1 MEPLYIKGYRAIC
14 RQVQKIKELFLFFY
28 RSAAFYMILLEVG
41 MLLIVYPKKSM
52 APYLDML
59 LLLIGMT
66 ILSYLWIKKE
76 GGNIAIL
83 NYTIALVTIG
93 VMLQSIFKQ
102 EMFLKNAQNI
112 EGHVSMTSLQIQYI
126 LAFLLAA
133 AAVGFYKS
141 KWGALLAKDFTI
153 RLLFLL
159 SMSFYVITLVMA
171 RAVGGG
177 VKNWIMIG
185 GFSLQLS
192 EVNKLLYIFV
202 VSGILCT
209 VKNPSKK
216 RIAAVFFVTFCHLL
230 FLVAQGE
237 FGTLFLIFVLFL
249 VFLFLFVPDLRIFF
263 ATVISSVAVG
273 AVIAFVGIFLKKMAA
288 ANQAFENLGLV
299 RFYLRN
305 FEKIQNRFLYFLN
318 PSSDAGGSG
327 YQLLKGRDA
336 IMLGGWLGSDA
347 ITDLPVKTSDMVYPA
362 LIERCGILIAILVF
376 LLFVLL
382 WLEGLKVFITRKDRF
397 HQGIC
402 VGIVS
407 VLFYQTL
414 IIIGGSC
421 GMCPLTGITLPFI
434 SSGGSS
440 LVVCFMMMAIVIG
453 ISGQID
459 WKGEKDGEEAKKDFE
474 FIKKDSGVAKCISR
488 LRDLYDN
495 RTRRHV
501 GRSSGNIG
509 TGRSKKVK
517 SGVEQVRKRIYKRL
531 HSRPKRK

>member
-1 MEPLYIKGYRAIC
+1 MEPLYIRGYKAIC
-14 RQVQKIKELFLFFY
+14 HQIQRIKKMFIFFHKT
-28 RSAAFYMILLEVG
+28 AAFYMILLEVA

-59 LLLIGMT
+59 LILIGMT
-66 ILSYLWIKKE
+66 ILSYFLIRKNE
-76 GGNIAIL
+76 GNIKIL
-83 NYTIALVTIG
+83 NYTIVLVTIG

-102 EMFLKNAQNI
+102 EIFLKNAENI
-112 EGHVSMTSLQIQYI
+112 EGRVSVTSLQIQYI
-126 LAFLLAA
+126 LAFTLAVIVA
-133 AAVGFYKS
+133 GFYCS
-141 KWGALLAKDFTI
+141 KWGEILAKDFMI
-153 RLLFLL
+153 RALFAV
-159 SMSFYVITLVMA
+159 SMLFYIITLVMA
-171 RAVGGG
+171 KAVGGG

-192 EVNKLLYIFV
+192 EVNKLLYILV
-202 VSGILCT
+202 VVGILCS

-216 RIAAVFFVTFCHLL
+216 RIATVFFVTFCHLF

-249 VFLFLFVPDLRIFF
+249 VFLFLFVPDLRVFL
-263 ATVISSVAVG
+263 ATFISSVGVG
-273 AVIAFVGIFLKKMAA
+273 SILVFFGILLKKMAQTSQFLA
-288 ANQAFENLGLV
+288 SLGIV

-305 FEKIQNRFLYFLN
+305 FQKIQNRFLYFLN

-376 LLFVLL
+376 VIFVLL
-382 WLEGLKVFITRKDRF
+382 WLEGLKVFITKKDRF

-402 VGIVS
+402 VGIIS
-407 VLFYQTL
+407 ILFYQTL

-440 LVVCFMMMAIVIG
+440 LVVCFVMMALVIG
-453 ISGQID
+453 ISGNVA
-459 WKGEKDGEEAKKDFE
+459 WKGEKNEEEAKKDFE
-474 FIKKDSGVAKCISR
+474 FIKKDSNIAKRLSHLCNTYDINPRRDISR
-488 LRDLYDN
+488 TARNLSR
-495 RTRRHV
+495 
-501 GRSSGNIG
+501 GG
-509 TGRSKKVK
+509 SKKIK
-517 SGVEQVRKRIYKRL
+517 GGVEQIRKRIHKGL
-531 HSRPKRK
+531 HSRQKRK

>member
-1 MEPLYIKGYRAIC
+1 MEPLYVKGYRGIC
-14 RQVQKIKELFLFFY
+14 RQVKKIKELLFFFHK
-28 RSAAFYMILLEVG
+28 SAAFYMILLELG
-41 MLLIVYPKKSM
+41 MLFIVYPKKS
-52 APYLDML
+52 ASPYLDML
-59 LLLIGMT
+59 LILIGMT
-66 ILSYLWIKKE
+66 VLSYIWIKKE
-76 GGNIAIL
+76 GGNVAIL
-83 NYTIALVTIG
+83 NYTLALVTVG

-112 EGHVSMTSLQIQYI
+112 EGHVSMASLQIQYI
-126 LAFLLAA
+126 LAFFLAA
-133 AAVGFYKS
+133 LAVTFYRS
-141 KWGALLAKDFTI
+141 KFGKMLTKDSTI
-153 RLLFLL
+153 RALFLL
-159 SMSFYVITLVMA
+159 SMLFYVITLVMA

-177 VKNWIMIG
+177 VKNWIKIG

-192 EVNKLLYIFV
+192 EVNKLLYIIV
-202 VSGILCT
+202 VAGILCT
-209 VKNPSKK
+209 VKEPSKK
-216 RIAAVFFVTFCHLL
+216 RIAAVFFVTFCHLF

-237 FGTLFLIFVLFL
+237 FGTLFLIFILFL

-263 ATVISSVAVG
+263 ATLASFGGLSFVAV
-273 AVIAFVGIFLKKMAA
+273 FVGIGLKKIALA
-288 ANQAFENLGLV
+288 SETFANLALV

-305 FEKIQNRFLYFLN
+305 FDKIQKRFLYFLN
-318 PSSDAGGSG
+318 PTSDAGGNG

-376 LLFVLL
+376 ILFVLL

-402 VGIVS
+402 VGITS
-407 VLFYQTL
+407 ILFYQTL

-440 LVVCFMMMAIVIG
+440 LVICFVMMALVIG

-459 WKGEKDGEEAKKDFE
+459 WKGEKDGEEAEKDFE
-474 FIKKDSGVAKCISR
+474 FIKKDSGIAKCLSYIR
-488 LRDLYDN
+488 HLYDHS
-495 RTRRHV
+495 TRRHV
-501 GRSSGNIG
+501 SRLTGNIAG
-509 TGRSKKVK
+509 GRSKKVK
-517 SGVEQVRKRIYKRL
+517 GGLEQVRKRIYKRL
-531 HSRPKRK
+531 HPRQKRK

>member
-1 MEPLYIKGYRAIC
+1 MAPLYVRGYQAISRQFQKG
-14 RQVQKIKELFLFFY
+14 KEMFLFFHKT
-28 RSAAFYMILLEVG
+28 AAFYMILLEVA

-52 APYLDML
+52 TPYLDML

-66 ILSYLWIKKE
+66 VLSYFFIKKG
-76 GGNIAIL
+76 GGNVKIL
-83 NYTIALVTIG
+83 NYTIVLVTVG

-102 EMFLKNAQNI
+102 EIFLKNAQNI
-112 EGHVSMTSLQIQYI
+112 EGRVSMTSLQIQYL
-126 LAFLLAA
+126 LAFALALA
-133 AAVGFYKS
+133 SVLFYTS
-141 KWGALLAKDFTI
+141 KWGAILAKDVTI
-153 RLLFLL
+153 RILFLL
-159 SMSFYVITLVMA
+159 SLLFYTITLVLA
-171 RAVGGG
+171 KAVGGG

-202 VSGILCT
+202 VAGILCT
-209 VKNPSKK
+209 VKTPSKK
-216 RIAAVFFVTFCHLL
+216 RIASVFVVTIAHLL
-230 FLVAQGE
+230 FLMAQGE
-237 FGTLFLIFVLFL
+237 FGTLVLILLLFF

-263 ATVISSVAVG
+263 LTFFGTIGLGGMFTALGMT
-273 AVIAFVGIFLKKMAA
+273 FQKMQQTGNALA
-288 ANQAFENLGLV
+288 NLGLV
-299 RFYLRN
+299 RIYLRN

-336 IMLGGWLGSDA
+336 IMLGGWLGSDS

-376 LLFVLL
+376 VIFVLL
-382 WLEGLKVFITRKDRF
+382 WLEGLKVFITRKDKF
-397 HQGIC
+397 HQAIC

-440 LVVCFMMMAIVIG
+440 LVVCFVMMALVMG
-453 ISGQID
+453 ISGNVA
-459 WKGEKDGEEAKKDFE
+459 WKGERNEEEARKDFE
-474 FIKKDSGVAKCISR
+474 FIKKDSNFAKRFSR
-488 LRDLYDN
+488 LCHSYDIS
-495 RTRRHV
+495 TRRNV
-501 GRSSGNIG
+501 GRIAGNLRGGGFEKIKG
-509 TGRSKKVK
+509 S
-517 SGVEQVRKRIYKRL
+517 VEQIRKGIYQRV
-531 HSRPKRK
+531 HSRQKRK

>member
-1 MEPLYIKGYRAIC
+1 MEPLYVRGYRTIS
-14 RQVQKIKELFLFFY
+14 RQFQKIKEMFLFFHKT
-28 RSAAFYMILLEVG
+28 AAFYMILLEVA

-59 LLLIGMT
+59 LILIGMT
-66 ILSYLWIKKE
+66 VLSYFFIKKSE
-76 GGNIAIL
+76 GNIKIL
-83 NYTIALVTIG
+83 NYTIVLVTVG

-102 EMFLKNAQNI
+102 EIFLKNAQNI
-112 EGHVSMTSLQIQYI
+112 EGRVSMASLQIQYI
-126 LAFLLAA
+126 LAFVLAVSA
-133 AAVGFYKS
+133 ALFYTS
-141 KWGALLAKDFTI
+141 KWGKILATDAMI
-153 RLLFLL
+153 RILFFV
-159 SMSFYVITLVMA
+159 SMFFYIVTLVMA

-202 VSGILCT
+202 VAGILCT
-209 VKNPSKK
+209 VKTPSKK
-216 RIAAVFFVTFCHLL
+216 RVSTVFFVTFCHLL

-237 FGTLFLIFVLFL
+237 FGTLILIFILFL
-249 VFLFLFVPDLRIFF
+249 VFLFLFVPDLRVFLI
-263 ATVISSVAVG
+263 TLLSSVGVAG
-273 AVIAFVGIFLKKMAA
+273 IAAGLGIGLKKLA
-288 ANQAFENLGLV
+288 QVGSFWTNLGFV

-336 IMLGGWLGSDA
+336 IMLGGWLGSDS

-376 LLFVLL
+376 VIFVLL
-382 WLEGLKVFITRKDRF
+382 WLEGLKVFITKKDRF
-397 HQGIC
+397 HQGVC

-440 LVVCFMMMAIVIG
+440 LVVCFVMMALVIG
-453 ISGQID
+453 ISGNVA
-459 WKGEKDGEEAKKDFE
+459 WKGEKNEEEAGKDFE
-474 FIKKDSGVAKCISR
+474 FIKKDSNFAKRLSR
-488 LRDLYDN
+488 LRDSYDISLS
-495 RTRRHV
+495 RDV
-501 GRSSGNIG
+501 GRIARNLRGG
-509 TGRSKKVK
+509 GPKKIK
-517 SGVEQVRKRIYKRL
+517 GGVEQIRKGIYKRL
-531 HSRPKRK
+531 HPRQKRK

>member
-1 MEPLYIKGYRAIC
+1 MEPLYVRGYRAVY
-14 RQVQKIKELFLFFY
+14 RQFQKIKEMFLFFHKT
-28 RSAAFYMILLEVG
+28 AAFYMILLEVA

-59 LLLIGMT
+59 LILIGMT
-66 ILSYLWIKKE
+66 VLSYFFIKKT
-76 GGNIAIL
+76 GGNVRIL
-83 NYTIALVTIG
+83 NYTIVLVTVG

-102 EMFLKNAQNI
+102 EIFLKNAQNI
-112 EGHVSMTSLQIQYI
+112 EGRVSMASLQIQYI
-126 LAFLLAA
+126 LAFVMAVAA
-133 AAVGFYKS
+133 TSFYRS
-141 KWGALLAKDFTI
+141 KWGKILVTDFMI
-153 RLLFLL
+153 RILFAV
-159 SMSFYVITLVMA
+159 SMLFYIITLVMA

-202 VSGILCT
+202 VAGILCT

-216 RIAAVFFVTFCHLL
+216 RISAVFFVTLCHLL

-237 FGTLFLIFVLFL
+237 FGTLILIFILFL
-249 VFLFLFVPDLRIFF
+249 VFLFLFVSDLRVFLV
-263 ATVISSVAVG
+263 TLVSSVGVA
-273 AVIAFVGIFLKKMAA
+273 GIVTFLGM
-288 ANQAFENLGLV
+288 FLENLAQKSQFWASLGIV

-305 FEKIQNRFLYFLN
+305 YQKIQNRFLYFLN

-336 IMLGGWLGSDA
+336 IMLGGWLGSDS

-376 LLFVLL
+376 VVFVLL
-382 WLEGLKVFITRKDRF
+382 WLEGLKVFITKKDRF
-397 HQGIC
+397 HQGVC

-407 VLFYQTL
+407 ILFYQTL

-440 LVVCFMMMAIVIG
+440 LVVCFMMMALVIG
-453 ISGQID
+453 ISGNIA
-459 WKGEKDGEEAKKDFE
+459 WKGEKNEEEARKDFE
-474 FIKKDSGVAKCISR
+474 FIKKDSNFAKRLSR
-488 LRDLYDN
+488 LRDSYDISP
-495 RTRRHV
+495 RRDV
-501 GRSSGNIG
+501 GRIARNLRGG
-509 TGRSKKVK
+509 GPKKIK
-517 SGVEQVRKRIYKRL
+517 SGVEQIRERIYKRF
-531 HSRPKRK
+531 HSRQKRK